1 MGAAIWL
8 RRRMRSLPVTAVS
21 GAADGTRLHGLHGR
35 VLKNVAGPERS
46 HWSQFQI
53 FTRIPF
59 PRTAGAGTFVMAAHQ
74 KPLATVHEKVTV
86 VGTSFGAATPFA
98 PTLA

>member
-1 MGAAIWL
+1 
-8 RRRMRSLPVTAVS
+8 MRSLPVTAAS
-21 GAADGTRLHGLHGR
+21 GAADGTTLHGLHGR
-35 VLKNVAGPERS
+35 APENVAGPERS
-46 HWSQFQI
+46 HWSQFQM

-59 PRTAGAGTFVMAAHQ
+59 PQTGGAGTFVTTAHL
-74 KPLATVHEKVTV
+74 KPLAPVHEKVTV